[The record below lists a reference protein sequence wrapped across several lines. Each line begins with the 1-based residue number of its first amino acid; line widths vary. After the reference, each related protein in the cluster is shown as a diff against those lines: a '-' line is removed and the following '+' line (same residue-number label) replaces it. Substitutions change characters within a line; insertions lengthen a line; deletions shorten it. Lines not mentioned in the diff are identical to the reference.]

1 MSVLVSA
8 DTRVLVQGIT
18 GREGSFHAELMQKY
32 GTKVVAGTS
41 PGKGGQTHKGVPVFD
56 TVEAAMQE
64 GIDASIVF
72 VPFKFA
78 MDAVYEAAEAGV
90 KLIICITE
98 GIPVYDVMLGLRR
111 IREFYPETR
120 VIGPNCPGIISPG
133 KSSVSIMP
141 GHIFKQGNVG
151 LVSRS
156 GTLTYQIA
164 FNMRQENLGQS
175 SVIGVG
181 GDPFIGS
188 NFIDIL
194 TLFEGDP
201 ETEAICLVGE
211 IGGSDEEE
219 AAAYIKSNVSKPVVA
234 YIAGQTAPPGK
245 QMGHAGAIVSA
256 SSGTAASKIQA
267 FEAAGI
273 PVAKAPYQLPK
284 LLKDALR
291 TSG

>member
-1 MSVLVSA
+1 MSVLISRE
-8 DTRVLVQGIT
+8 TRVLVQGIT
-18 GREGSFHAELMQKY
+18 GREGSYHAELMQEY
-32 GTKVVAGTS
+32 GTKIVAGTS
-41 PGKGGQTHKGVPVFD
+41 PGKGGKRHNGVPVFD
-56 TVEAAMQE
+56 TAEAAAKE

-72 VPFKFA
+72 VPAGFA
-78 MDAVYEAAEAGV
+78 MDAVYEAADAGI

-98 GIPVYDVMLGLRR
+98 GIPAYDAMLGLRR
-111 IREFYPETR
+111 IKEFYPETR

-141 GHIFKQGNVG
+141 GHIFKEGSIG
-151 LVSRS
+151 IVSRS

-164 FNMRQENLGQS
+164 YNMKEESFGQS

-194 TLFEGDP
+194 KLFEEDS
-201 ETEAICLVGE
+201 ETEAICVVGE

-219 AAAYIKSNVSKPVVA
+219 AAAYIKEKVSKPVVA

-245 QMGHAGAIVSA
+245 KMGHAGAIVSA
-256 SSGTAASKIQA
+256 SSGTAASKIKS
-267 FEAAGI
+267 FEEAGI
-273 PVAKAPYQLPK
+273 QVARAPYELPG
-284 LLKDALR
+284 LLRKAL
-291 TSG
+291 GN

>member
-8 DTRVLVQGIT
+8 ETRVLVQGIT
-18 GREGSFHAELMQKY
+18 GREGSFHTELMREY

-72 VPFKFA
+72 VPSKFA

-141 GHIFKQGNVG
+141 GHIFQQGSVG

-175 SVIGVG
+175 SVIGIG

-188 NFIDIL
+188 NFIDII
-194 TLFEGDP
+194 TLFEEDP

-211 IGGSDEEE
+211 IGGADEEE

-245 QMGHAGAIVSA
+245 KMGHAGAIVSA
-256 SSGTAASKIQA
+256 SSGTAASKIKA
-267 FEAAGI
+267 FEAAGV
-273 PVAKAPYQLPK
+273 PVAKAPYQIPK
-284 LLKDALR
+284 LLKTVLKTR
-291 TSG
+291 G